1 MVGRK
6 NAPHKSCLM
15 ENFKEKFKSNK
26 TSQISVRMTPME
38 RMFIENRAKKSGRS
52 MSQFM
57 VESSLGKEMKILS
70 EEEKKAYLDLSK
82 YHFNFSRIGNLF
94 KQGSDIK
101 EEILAT
107 VAEIKKTL
115 EIIQNGK

>member
-1 MVGRK
+1 
-6 NAPHKSCLM
+6 M

-70 EEEKKAYLDLSK
+70 EEEKKAYLDLAK
-82 YHFNFSRIGNLF
+82 YHTNFNRIASLF
-94 KQGSDIK
+94 RQGGSIT
-101 EEILAT
+101 EELHQVI
-107 VAEIKKTL
+107 AEIKKTL